1 MHTKELT
8 VFVGEVDG
16 EESGV
21 IRLRIISIGEI
32 IETGLECCSGV
43 PAGLSKKFN
52 NAIPWSLYYRV
63 EAQLPERNSREP
75 KQKSEVQN
83 RLPWV

>member
-1 MHTKELT
+1 MKIELLSSTPTKGLT

-32 IETGLECCSGV
+32 IETGLEC
-43 PAGLSKKFN
+43 
-52 NAIPWSLYYRV
+52 
-63 EAQLPERNSREP
+63 
-75 KQKSEVQN
+75 
-83 RLPWV
+83 